1 MNNAGVIAGFTVD
14 SSGVQHGFIE
24 RGGRFTA
31 VNDPHAGTAA
41 GQGTSVGYVNDAGQI
56 TGSYNKSN
64 GDTVAFA
71 GPAESYTT
79 VSDPLAPPFSTLT
92 AAIND
97 AGVVVGN
104 YFDASGVVHGFAEHR
119 GVFTPVEDPAGPG
132 GTNAGGISNRGVIV
146 GFYFDGSGS
155 IHGFELSPPR

>member
-1 MNNAGVIAGFTVD
+1 MIAGFTVD

-31 VNDPHAGTAA
+31 VNDPHAGTAS
-41 GQGTSVGYVNDAGQI
+41 GQGTSVG
-56 TGSYNKSN
+56 S
-64 GDTVAFA
+64 
-71 GPAESYTT
+71 
-79 VSDPLAPPFSTLT
+79 
-92 AAIND
+92 IND

-104 YFDASGVVHGFAEHR
+104 YFDASGVVHGFTERR

-146 GFYFDGSGS
+146 GFYFDSSGS
-155 IHGFELSPPR
+155 IHGFELSPAR